1 MVENIA
7 NMDAKLQEHLKSF
20 KIEDKK
26 DRDVFNVYVHFCVS
40 ATNGKYITTVSKIAD
55 ATKLSYH
62 TIRTVLKRLQNRDLI
77 RVSTTNKS
85 TEIILLYL
93 TGEFVSETDT
103 EENFETSLVAED
115 IEQSETSEIA
125 EPSIEMVSESAMSEI
140 ETFIY
145 DGNNIRTVYINGAIW
160 FVGKDV
166 ATVLGYSDTA
176 KAIRVHVDNEDK
188 GVDEMDTPGGKQK
201 LTIINESGLYS
212 LILSSKL
219 PDTKPFK
226 RWVTSEVLPTIR
238 KHGAY
243 MTPQKIEEV
252 ILNPDMIIQLALQ
265 IKAEQQKNK
274 ELKATNDVL
283 VKETNEWDS
292 RKIIVA
298 LVRAYGFQRCDS
310 DYAKAWNTF
319 YKFLNYT
326 LDINLRLRQTK
337 SGKEKVSLLDL
348 LTPDEMA
355 EAAKAA
361 VAMCE
366 EVNIDTG
373 KVLNATN
380 LMKVKV

>member
-40 ATNGKYITTVSKIAD
+40 ATNGKYITTVSKIAN

-93 TGEFVSETDT
+93 TGELVSETDT
-103 EENFETSLVAED
+103 EENFDASPLVED

-212 LILSSKL
+212 LIISSKL
-219 PDTKPFK
+219 PDTRPFK

-252 ILNPDMIIQLALQ
+252 LFNPDVIIGLAQQL
-265 IKAEQQKNK
+265 KAEYQKNK

-292 RKIIVA
+292 RKIVVA
-298 LVRAYGFQRCDS
+298 LVRSYGFQRCES
-310 DYAKAWNTF
+310 DYVKAWNTF

-326 LDINLRLRQTK
+326 LDINLKSRQTK
-337 SGKEKVSLLDL
+337 SGKAKASLLDL

-380 LMKVKV
+380 LAKVKV

>member
-1 MVENIA
+1 MEEYKTI
-7 NMDAKLQEHLKSF
+7 DPKLQEHLNTFPMK
-20 KIEDKK
+20 DKK
-26 DRDVFNVYVHFCVS
+26 DREVFNVYVHFLS
-40 ATNGKYITTVSKIAD
+40 TSQNGKCVTTLAKITK
-55 ATKLSYH
+55 ATKLSY
-62 TIRTVLKRLQNRDLI
+62 TTVRTALKRLQSKGLV
-77 RVSTTNKS
+77 RVSTTPKS
-85 TEIILLYL
+85 TEITLLYL
-93 TGEFVSETDT
+93 TGELVSETDT
-103 EENFETSLVAED
+103 EENFDTSLVTED

-125 EPSIEMVSESAMSEI
+125 EPQIEMASESVMSEI

-145 DGNNIRTVYINGAIW
+145 DGNNIRTVQINGVIW

-212 LILSSKL
+212 LIISSKL

-226 RWVTSEVLPTIR
+226 RWVTSEVLPSIR

-274 ELKATNDVL
+274 ELQATNDVL

-380 LMKVKV
+380 LAKVKV

>member
-1 MVENIA
+1 MEEYKTI
-7 NMDAKLQEHLKSF
+7 DPKLQEHLNTFPMK
-20 KIEDKK
+20 DKK
-26 DRDVFNVYVHFCVS
+26 DREVFNVYVHFLS
-40 ATNGKYITTVSKIAD
+40 TSQNGKCVTTLAKITK
-55 ATKLSYH
+55 ATKLSY
-62 TIRTVLKRLQNRDLI
+62 TTVRTALKRLQNKGLI
-77 RVSTTNKS
+77 RVATTPKS
-85 TEIILLYL
+85 TEITLLYL
-93 TGEFVSETDT
+93 TGELVSETDT
-103 EENFETSLVAED
+103 EENFDASPLVED

-145 DGNNIRTVYINGAIW
+145 DGNNIRIVQLDGAIW

-166 ATVLGYSDTA
+166 ATVLGYSDTFGA
-176 KAIRVHVDNEDK
+176 LKKHVDED
-188 GVDEMDTPGGKQK
+188 DKQNCQNDSFESNRG

-219 PDTKPFK
+219 HKAKEFK
-226 RWVTSEVLPTIR
+226 HWVTSEVLPTIR

-252 ILNPDMIIQLALQ
+252 IMNPDMIIQLALQ

-292 RKIIVA
+292 RKIVVA
-298 LVRAYGFQRCDS
+298 LVRSYGFQRCES
-310 DYAKAWNTF
+310 DYVKAWNTF
-319 YKFLNYT
+319 YKHLNYT

>member
-1 MVENIA
+1 MEEYKTI
-7 NMDAKLQEHLKSF
+7 DPKLQEHLNTFPMK
-20 KIEDKK
+20 DKK
-26 DRDVFNVYVHFCVS
+26 DREVFNVYVHFLS
-40 ATNGKYITTVSKIAD
+40 TSQNGKCVTTLAKITK
-55 ATKLSYH
+55 ATKLSY
-62 TIRTVLKRLQNRDLI
+62 TTVRTALKRLQNKGLV
-77 RVSTTNKS
+77 RVATTPKS
-85 TEIILLYL
+85 TEITLLYL
-93 TGEFVSETDT
+93 TGELVSETDT
-103 EENFETSLVAED
+103 EKNFDASPLVED

-145 DGNNIRTVYINGAIW
+145 DGNNIRIVQLDGAIW

-166 ATVLGYSDTA
+166 ATVLGYSDTFGA
-176 KAIRVHVDNEDK
+176 LKKHVDED
-188 GVDEMDTPGGKQK
+188 DKQNCQNDSFESNRG

-219 PDTKPFK
+219 PKAKEFK
-226 RWVTSEVLPTIR
+226 HWVTSEVLPTIR

-252 ILNPDMIIQLALQ
+252 IMNPDMIIQLALQ

-380 LMKVKV
+380 LEKVRA

>member
-1 MVENIA
+1 MEEHKTI
-7 NMDAKLQEHLKSF
+7 DPKLQEHLNTFPMK
-20 KIEDKK
+20 DKK
-26 DRDVFNVYVHFCVS
+26 DREVFNVYVHFLS
-40 ATNGKYITTVSKIAD
+40 TSQNGKCVTTLAKIAT
-55 ATKLSYH
+55 ATKLSY
-62 TIRTVLKRLQNRDLI
+62 TTVRTALKRLQSKGLI
-77 RVSTTNKS
+77 RVATTPKS
-85 TEIILLYL
+85 TEITLLYL
-93 TGEFVSETDT
+93 TGELVSETDT

-212 LILSSKL
+212 LIISSKL
-219 PDTKPFK
+219 PDTRPFK

-238 KHGAY
+238 KHGVY
-243 MTPQKIEEV
+243 MTPQKMEEV

-292 RKIIVA
+292 RKNYCGIGESLRFSA
-298 LVRAYGFQRCDS
+298 LR
-310 DYAKAWNTF
+310 
-319 YKFLNYT
+319 
-326 LDINLRLRQTK
+326 
-337 SGKEKVSLLDL
+337 
-348 LTPDEMA
+348 
-355 EAAKAA
+355 
-361 VAMCE
+361 
-366 EVNIDTG
+366 
-373 KVLNATN
+373 
-380 LMKVKV
+380 

>member
-1 MVENIA
+1 MEEYKTI
-7 NMDAKLQEHLKSF
+7 DPKLQEHLNTFPMK
-20 KIEDKK
+20 DKK
-26 DRDVFNVYVHFCVS
+26 DREVFNVYVHFLS
-40 ATNGKYITTVSKIAD
+40 TSQNGKCVTTLAKITK
-55 ATKLSYH
+55 ATKLSY
-62 TIRTVLKRLQNRDLI
+62 TTVRTALKRLQSKGLI
-77 RVSTTNKS
+77 RVATTPKS
-85 TEIILLYL
+85 TEITLLYL
-93 TGEFVSETDT
+93 TGELISETGT
-103 EENFETSLVAED
+103 EENFETSPLVED
-115 IEQSETSEIA
+115 IEQSEVTETA
-125 EPSIEMVSESAMSEI
+125 EPQIETVAESSMTDM

-145 DGNNIRTVYINGAIW
+145 NGNHIRTVQINGAIW

-166 ATVLGYSDTA
+166 AQVLGYERPT
-176 KAIRVHVDNEDK
+176 KAVADRVDIEDK
-188 GVDEMDTPGGKQK
+188 DEIPIQDSIGRKQQTP
-201 LTIINESGLYS
+201 IINESGLYS
-212 LILSSKL
+212 LVLSSKL

-252 ILNPDMIIQLALQ
+252 LLNPDTIIQLALQ

-337 SGKEKVSLLDL
+337 SGKEKVNLLDL